1 MRRLLTILS
10 VTEVLTLVAALAAAL
25 IQIGNAL
32 GSIEKNLAKVTMGL
46 RAIDKQTA
54 PLEPHI
60 TRINGGLTA
69 VGEGLASVDHH
80 LARAEEALRTG

>member
-60 TRINGGLTA
+60 TQINGGLTA

-80 LARAEEALRTG
+80 LARAEEALRKG